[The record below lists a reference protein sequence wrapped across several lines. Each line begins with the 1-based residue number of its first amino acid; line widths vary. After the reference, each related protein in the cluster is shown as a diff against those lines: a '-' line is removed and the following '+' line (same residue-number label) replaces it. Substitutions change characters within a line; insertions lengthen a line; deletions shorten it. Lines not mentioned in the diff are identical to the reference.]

1 MTSNRRARWLRYFR
15 KKSRAALLRYF
26 YAGIFVMVLIGFGL
40 GLYLTAAY
48 ARSTE
53 RLEIRKMSVAG
64 LHRVSE
70 NEVLARVNYT
80 PGTNLLRVGLDGA
93 RRSVE
98 EIPWVRHATVQR
110 VWPDEIVIIVVE
122 RRPIAL
128 ARIDGEIYQVDD
140 DGVIL
145 PTDVLTDTSSPV
157 LDGLH
162 VGDIEGN
169 RTKIEVYLET
179 VRAIGQSELSEVHVA
194 ESGEVSVV
202 PLNNPVLIDLGTGD
216 HRGRWDKYVRLRNQI
231 REEYPS
237 AFQIDLRFRDQIIIR
252 TRENEPAG
260 KIIWGEE
267 KKLS

>member
-1 MTSNRRARWLRYFR
+1 MTKKSSARWLRSLR
-15 KKSRAALLRYF
+15 KKSRSELLRYF
-26 YAGIFVMVLIGFGL
+26 YVGVFVLVLISLGW

-48 ARSTE
+48 ARNTE

-70 NEVLARVNYT
+70 NEILARVGYT

-98 EIPWVRHATVQR
+98 DIPWVRHATVQR
-110 VWPDEIVIIVVE
+110 VWPDEIVITVVE
-122 RRPIAL
+122 RKPVAL
-128 ARIDGEIYQVDD
+128 ARIDGEIYQIDD

-145 PTDVLTDTSSPV
+145 PIDVLTDTSSPV

-162 VGDIEGN
+162 VGDVEGN
-169 RTKIEVYLET
+169 RTKIEAYQQT
-179 VRAIGQSELSEVHVA
+179 VSAIGQTELSEVHVA

-202 PLNNPVLIDLGTGD
+202 PINNPVLIDLGADD
-216 HRGRWDKYVRLRNQI
+216 HRGRWDKYVSLRNRI
-231 REEYPS
+231 RDEYPS
-237 AFQIDLRFRDQIIIR
+237 AYHIDLRFRDQVIIR
-252 TRENEPAG
+252 TKENEPAG

>member
-1 MTSNRRARWLRYFR
+1 MNKKRSTKWLGSLGN
-15 KKSRAALLRYF
+15 KSRAELLRYV
-26 YAGIFVMVLIGFGL
+26 YVVVFVVVLVGFGW
-40 GLYLTAAY
+40 GLYQTAAY
-48 ARSTE
+48 ARNTE

-70 NEVLARVNYT
+70 NEVLARVGYT
-80 PGTNLLRVGLDGA
+80 PGTNLLRVGLDDA

-98 EIPWVRHATVQR
+98 LIPWVRHATVQR
-110 VWPDEIVIIVVE
+110 VWPDEIVISVVE
-122 RRPIAL
+122 RRHIAL

-169 RTKIEVYLET
+169 RTKIEAYLQT
-179 VRAIGQSELSEVHVA
+179 VSAIGQSELSEVHVA

-202 PLNNPVLIDLGTGD
+202 PINNAVLIDLGSSD
-216 HRGRWDKYVRLRNQI
+216 HRVRWDKYVRLRTQI

-237 AFQIDLRFRDQIIIR
+237 AYHIDLRFRDQVIIR
-252 TRENEPAG
+252 TEENEPAG
-260 KIIWGEE
+260 KIIWREE